1 MVRTTII
8 ISSAEFSEDEKYR
21 YWIKRVWDKE
31 KEIGVFIALNPSK
44 ATELKSDQT
53 MCNIN
58 NLALQWGW
66 GGFYILNLFAFMS
79 TDKQLMYKE
88 CNKID
93 NRNDSTI
100 QKICSE
106 ANTIVLA
113 WGEEKPRL
121 VKLQANKIKTILTSL
136 NKEAY
141 CLSKNRRSGY
151 KHPCIIKVEDYKKL
165 ESITSNKTLERNK

>member
-1 MVRTTII
+1 MLRKTII
-8 ISSAEFSEDEKYR
+8 NSSAKFSEDERYR
-21 YWIKRVWDKE
+21 YLLKRVWDEE

-79 TDKQLMYKE
+79 TDKKAMFKE
-88 CNKID
+88 LEPIGDKNNEII
-93 NRNDSTI
+93 R
-100 QKICSE
+100 QVCSKSE
-106 ANTIVLA
+106 IIVFA
-113 WGEEKPRL
+113 WGEEKPKL
-121 VKLQANKIKTILTSL
+121 VKSQANKIKTIIASL

-141 CLSKNRRSGY
+141 CLAKNKTSGY
-151 KHPCIIKVEDYKKL
+151 RHPCIIKSEDYQTPK
-165 ESITSNKTLERNK
+165 RV